1 MSDRMAILEIL
12 EENKKK
18 ADERKFVM
26 HKNISHNQGYTID
39 EMKK

>member
-1 MSDRMAILEIL
+1 M
-12 EENKKK
+12 KKK

-39 EMKK
+39 EMKKIVQTKVRRFM